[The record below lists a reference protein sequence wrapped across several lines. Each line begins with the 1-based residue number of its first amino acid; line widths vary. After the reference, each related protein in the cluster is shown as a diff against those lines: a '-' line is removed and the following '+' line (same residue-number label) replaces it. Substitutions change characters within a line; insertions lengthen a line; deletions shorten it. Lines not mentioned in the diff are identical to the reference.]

1 MASLTAPSRNLAQKR
16 LRHIARMTF
25 DSTKAPDRRAD
36 SAQRWRELALARW
49 EGEGGAGPAGPDSGC
64 DFRRPKADSPPLT
77 NAELVQ
83 LQVRVIA
90 LENLIIALTQA
101 YEQQLEGIREMA
113 AYISPRPGFTPHRLT
128 IHAAAE
134 MISLVDRAD
143 QFRNVQV
150 SATALSLADALEV
163 QPGPPP
169 ASPSPT

>member
-1 MASLTAPSRNLAQKR
+1 
-16 LRHIARMTF
+16 MTF

-36 SAQRWRELALARW
+36 SAQGLRELALARW
-49 EGEGGAGPAGPDSGC
+49 EGEGGAGPAGPDSGS

-90 LENLIIALTQA
+90 LENLVIALLTQA
-101 YEQQLEGIREMA
+101 DEQQLEGIREMA
-113 AYISPRPGFTPHRLT
+113 AYISPRRGFTPHRLT

-143 QFRNVQV
+143 QFRGGQV
-150 SATALSLADALEV
+150 SATALSCAGALEV
-163 QPGPPP
+163 QHGPAA
-169 ASPSPT
+169 ASPSST